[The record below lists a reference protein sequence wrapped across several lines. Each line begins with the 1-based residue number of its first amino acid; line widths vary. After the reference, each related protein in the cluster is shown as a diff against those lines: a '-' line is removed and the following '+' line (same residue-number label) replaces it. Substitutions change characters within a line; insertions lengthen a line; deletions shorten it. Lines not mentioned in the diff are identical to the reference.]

1 MFDIAKCEDDEC
13 PRANNCWR
21 FTSPPNQIE
30 WIITPERDEDGCDMY
45 WPATYHPD
53 PENVLASHLPP
64 RPREREIPA
73 SHR

>member
-30 WIITPERDEDGCDMY
+30 WIITPERDEDGCDMF

-53 PENVLASHLPP
+53 PENGKYPP
-64 RPREREIPA
+64 VTDDELTKE
-73 SHR
+73 